1 MSAPVDDVVMRPPIK
16 VVFLDI
22 DGVLVNRESLRTAGG
37 FRSKGSSDCVAALNR
52 ITDETGAVIV
62 VSSTWRR
69 KGRGFV
75 LRTLRGWGVT
85 GRMIGITPV
94 LNAVDRG
101 EEIQAWLD
109 DYQSRRGEVDAFVIL
124 DDDNDML
131 HLAGKLVQTDFMPGL
146 TVADADQ
153 AIMFLSQ

>member
-1 MSAPVDDVVMRPPIK
+1 DAGSLQPSTVCYGLSQQNHRHHGARTPNTNPRKYQMSAPADAVVMRPPRK
-16 VVFLDI
+16 VVFLGF
-22 DGVLVNRESLRTAGG
+22 DGVLVNRESLRTASG

-52 ITDETGAVIV
+52 ITDKTGAVIV

-75 LRTLRGWGVT
+75 LRTLRAWGVT

-101 EEIQAWLD
+101 EEIQAWL
-109 DYQSRRGEVDAFVIL
+109 
-124 DDDNDML
+124 
-131 HLAGKLVQTDFMPGL
+131 
-146 TVADADQ
+146 
-153 AIMFLSQ
+153 